1 MNTSCNCPWFPVASR
16 SFIPCSGLLCVY
28 DSLPSLSLPLCSAS
42 SLSRLP
48 LSHKN
53 NITRSSRTH
62 NKHTHTHTHTQR
74 QGQGATAGQAD
85 RCHPR
90 CRRQHRRTS
99 EVSPLRG
106 VRERRGRRGSRHAV
120 SPLLPQEVR
129 ILACPWQSRD
139 GFFSTFEGTQRCG
152 GEGKQ
157 GGQEK
162 RDRGGGS
169 KGGTIGRSSDQQRDL

>member
-1 MNTSCNCPWFPVASR
+1 MRDF
-16 SFIPCSGLLCVY
+16 SGCENHFSGWMLAMSLRHLEHVCVRAY
-28 DSLPSLSLPLCSAS
+28 LICA
-42 SLSRLP
+42 
-48 LSHKN
+48 
-53 NITRSSRTH
+53 RTH
-62 NKHTHTHTHTQR
+62 KHTRARAHTHTQR